1 MIHKNIQVQSN
12 FHKKPILTDFNFI
25 KNGIKKPVV
34 LFCHGYKGYKDW
46 GAWNLMATEF
56 AKQNIFFAKFSFS
69 HNGGTVKQP
78 IDFPDLKAFGENNFT
93 IELEDLKSVTDF
105 ILNHDELQSE
115 IDTNNI
121 TLIGH
126 SRGGAI
132 ATIYAKEDVRIKNLI
147 SWAGVSDFE
156 VRFPTGFKLWWW
168 KLRGV
173 AYIENGRTKQKM
185 PHYIQ
190 FYYDFIKNK
199 ERFNIQKAVK
209 ELKNNHLLIHGTNDV
224 VVKPIESKN
233 VHKWN
238 PKSELFWI
246 ENMNHSLGC
255 SHPHTEKEMPL
266 DLKKVVKK
274 TITFIDEQ
282 S

>member
-1 MIHKNIQVQSN
+1 MIHKNIQVKASLHQ
-12 FHKKPILTDFNFI
+12 KPILTDFNYT
-25 KNGIKKPVV
+25 KNGQKKPIV

-46 GAWNLMATEF
+46 GSWNLMATEF
-56 AKQNIFFAKFSFS
+56 ARQNFFFAKFSFS
-69 HNGGTVKQP
+69 HNGGTAEQP

-93 IELEDLKSVTDF
+93 IELEDLKSVVDF
-105 ILNHDELQSE
+105 IVNHDELQSE
-115 IDTNNI
+115 IDIKNI

-132 ATIYAKEDVRIKNLI
+132 VTLYANEDARIKNLV

-190 FYYDFIKNK
+190 FYHDFIKNK
-199 ERFNIQKAVK
+199 ERFHIQTAVENLKA
-209 ELKNNHLLIHGTNDV
+209 NHLLVHGIEDV
-224 VVKPIESKN
+224 VVKPTESKN
-233 VHKWN
+233 VQQWN

-255 SHPHTEKEMPL
+255 YQPYTEEEMPS
-266 DLKKVVKK
+266 DLKKTVKK
-274 TITFIDEQ
+274 TIDFINEQ
-282 S
+282 I